1 MITKQTQQIKTTEI
15 SEGLVLLIDKDKS
28 KTSFDAVRDVRRKL
42 NVKKVGHAG
51 TLDPMATGLLI
62 ICSGKKTKEIYKYQ
76 DMSKV
81 YEGTITLGK
90 STPSMD
96 GETEPTE
103 VKSIDGITEEQVNR
117 VKESFLGEI
126 EQIPPMYSAIK
137 HKGRSLY
144 KYARK
149 GIEIKREPRKV
160 TIYKFLINDIN
171 LPNISFE
178 IECSKGTYIRVIAND
193 IGKLLGCGGYLSSL
207 RRTRIGS
214 FNVEDA
220 LTVEELR
227 NIESVNL
234 EIA

>member
-103 VKSIDGITEEQVNR
+103 VKAIDGITEEQVNR

-160 TIYKFLINDIN
+160 TIYKFLIKDIN

-193 IGKLLGCGGYLSSL
+193 IGKMLGCGGYLSSL

-220 LTVEELR
+220 LTVAELR